1 MDENGFMTGPS
12 QDVENFVGQVL
23 CVQMYDFVFQISEA
37 NQNDALNMCEDAPA
51 PDLFRQTI
59 CTPYQRNDVHFTRV
73 LEHTTLDDVHLD
85 QKEMTSLRVCAVYCA
100 RHAQCVSFTVTDVPD
115 GLRTCRLFQVYST
128 TYVIPKMDTSLYVI
142 RECQ

>member
-51 PDLFRQTI
+51 PGNITIATSKVLYNGLFSWLI
-59 CTPYQRNDVHFTRV
+59 
-73 LEHTTLDDVHLD
+73 
-85 QKEMTSLRVCAVYCA
+85 
-100 RHAQCVSFTVTDVPD
+100 
-115 GLRTCRLFQVYST
+115 YS
-128 TYVIPKMDTSLYVI
+128 
-142 RECQ
+142 RGF